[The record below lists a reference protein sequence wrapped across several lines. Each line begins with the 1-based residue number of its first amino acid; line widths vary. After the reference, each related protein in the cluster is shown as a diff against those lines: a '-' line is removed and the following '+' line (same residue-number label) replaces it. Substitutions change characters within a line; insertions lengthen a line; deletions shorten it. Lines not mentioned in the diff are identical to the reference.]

1 MASTFSGDET
11 APFFG
16 FLGTVST
23 LVFSCNTTNSQSPL
37 SDFNLNLIFF
47 FFFFFFFFFL
57 FLDLQFLYMDV
68 FFRYGGCVWDSEE
81 WRWSGVN
88 GCDKARA
95 CDEVDCSSGY
105 GWCVGYL
112 WIDYCCD
119 HLSKV
124 EKGMMMW

>member
-1 MASTFSGDET
+1 MASTFKYEIQD
-11 APFFG
+11 
-16 FLGTVST
+16 
-23 LVFSCNTTNSQSPL
+23 FSISYTRFASSLPQNTTNSQSPL

-47 FFFFFFFFFL
+47 FFFF
-57 FLDLQFLYMDV
+57 LDLQFLYMDV
-68 FFRYGGCVWDSEE
+68 VFRYGGCVWDSEE
-81 WRWSGVN
+81 WRCSGVN
-88 GCDKARA
+88 GCDEARA

-124 EKGMMMW
+124 EKGMMML